1 VKMDTV
7 SQPIGLRRFTD
18 GQRYEHLLRAT
29 LAYDRKEPYEVRVLF
44 PQGLEHMDLVLARDL
59 LAGGLTGPVTFGGI
73 GVWPSLDDR
82 WAECIGWSTPEG
94 HAWFEA
100 PAATVAHF
108 LDMTYYLVPE
118 GTEPP
123 RADIDN
129 VIAAILNSGG
139 PR

>member
-1 VKMDTV
+1 MDTV
-7 SQPIGLRRFTD
+7 SLPVWLLMSTD
-18 GQRYEHLLRAT
+18 GQQYEQTLRAT

-44 PQGLEHMDLVLARDL
+44 PPGLEHLDLVLARDL
-59 LAGGLTGPVTFGGI
+59 LASGLTGPVTFGGVR
-73 GVWPSLDDR
+73 VWPNHDDY
-82 WAECIGWSTPEG
+82 WAVRVGWSTPEG

-100 PAATVAHF
+100 PATMVAHF
-108 LDMTYYLVPE
+108 LNMTYYLVPH

-123 RADIDN
+123 RDDIDN